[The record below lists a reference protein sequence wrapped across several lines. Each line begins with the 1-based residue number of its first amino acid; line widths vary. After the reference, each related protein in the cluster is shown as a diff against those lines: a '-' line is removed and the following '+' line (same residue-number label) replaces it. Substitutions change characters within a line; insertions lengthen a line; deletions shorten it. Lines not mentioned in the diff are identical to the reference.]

1 VNAAPITLT
10 VLGKKGEEKRFTF
23 DQPTV
28 CVIGR
33 AGDCDIVLDGLEHL
47 DVSRYHCQLEFDP
60 PAARVR
66 DLGSRNGTF
75 VNGVKI
81 GQRRT
86 WERPWEVQRDDY
98 AAHDLSDGD
107 ELQIGSMTFR
117 VSLGVPADAALTP
130 L

>member
-10 VLGKKGEEKRFTF
+10 VLGHRGEEKRFTF
-23 DQPTV
+23 DQPAT

-33 AGDCDIVLDGLEHL
+33 ASDCDIVLDGLEHL

-60 PAARVR
+60 PTVRVR

-86 WERPWEVQRDDY
+86 WERPWEVQREEY
-98 AAHDLSDGD
+98 PAHELQDGD
-107 ELQIGSMTFR
+107 ELRIGDVVLR
-117 VSLGVPADAALTP
+117 VQVGALADAALTP
-130 L
+130 F